1 MSCLSIFQATLSIRE
16 SAALAV
22 NLRAA
27 SRLPAPPRRAAVSLT
42 ACSSPLLPAGR
53 DAQPG
58 SGRPCWDGLSWG
70 AQHHPLCR
78 CGRVVARGG
87 QSRQPPVPVCR
98 SNGDSPCTSWLP
110 RSLGCGRCGL
120 HEKGTQ
126 KSHQHWGTNTTVP
139 QAPASHPCRPPGQ
152 RLDRDPVP
160 QGRAMGPAEIPHG
173 RRGESWPQDG
183 PRGQAPLGLCRR
195 PGGSVGPPPVGQRGS
210 GARWTFPAGSELPA
224 ASGARRQGSAA
235 CQALNLPSS
244 WGTARQRRARG
255 PCALNQTQEQ
265 GNK

>member
-53 DAQPG
+53 DAQPA

-87 QSRQPPVPVCR
+87 RSQQPPVPVCR
-98 SNGDSPCTSWLP
+98 SNGDSPCTSRLP

-126 KSHQHWGTNTTVP
+126 KSPPTLGHQHHRPSSPSIAPLQTPGTE
-139 QAPASHPCRPPGQ
+139 AGQ
-152 RLDRDPVP
+152 RPCPTGESHGTGRDPA
-160 QGRAMGPAEIPHG
+160 REA
-173 RRGESWPQDG
+173 RGELAAG
-183 PRGQAPLGLCRR
+183 R
-195 PGGSVGPPPVGQRGS
+195 PTGTSP
-210 GARWTFPAGSELPA
+210 ARALPA
-224 ASGARRQGSAA
+224 ARRRRGSSARGAAGLWGEMDLPRRERAAGCLRCAAAGQCRLSGTKSPVLLGHRSAEESEGTVCAEPDAGAR
-235 CQALNLPSS
+235 
-244 WGTARQRRARG
+244 
-255 PCALNQTQEQ
+255 E
-265 GNK
+265 

>member
-87 QSRQPPVPVCR
+87 QSQQPPVPVCR
-98 SNGDSPCTSWLP
+98 SNGDSPCTSRLP

-126 KSHQHWGTNTTVP
+126 KSPPTLGHQPPSLKP
-139 QAPASHPCRPPGQ
+139 QHRTLADPRDRGWTETLSHRGEPWDRPRSRTGGE
-152 RLDRDPVP
+152 
-160 QGRAMGPAEIPHG
+160 GRAG
-173 RRGESWPQDG
+173 RRTAHGDK
-183 PRGQAPLGLCRR
+183 PRS
-195 PGGSVGPPPVGQRGS
+195 GSAGSPAAAWVLHPWGS
-210 GARWTFPAGSELPA
+210 GALGRDGPSPPGASCRLPPVR
-224 ASGARRQGSAA
+224 GG
-235 CQALNLPSS
+235 
-244 WGTARQRRARG
+244 RAVPLVRH
-255 PCALNQTQEQ
+255 
-265 GNK
+265 